1 MNRPRIVIDTN
12 VIIAAMRSQR
22 GASALLLSL
31 LGEDLFEIHLSI
43 PLVLEYED
51 VLLRQRES
59 LELTIDDVDKLVDS
73 LCSLSIR
80 HQHIHFNWRPSL
92 PDERDEHI
100 LDLAVKGQCEAII
113 TYNARD
119 FVGVEQFGLRAISP
133 QTFLRELGV
142 IP

>member
-1 MNRPRIVIDTN
+1 MSRPRIVIDTN

-22 GASALLLSL
+22 GTSALLLSL
-31 LGEDLFEIHLSI
+31 LGEERFEIHLSV

-51 VLLRQRES
+51 VLLRQRDR
-59 LELTIDDVDKLVDS
+59 LGLTIDDVDKLVDS
-73 LCSLSIR
+73 LCALGVR
-80 HQHIHFNWRPSL
+80 HEYIHFNWRPSL

-100 LDLAVKGQCEAII
+100 LDLAVKGQCAAII
-113 TYNARD
+113 TYNVRD

-142 IP
+142 IS